1 MPRNHGKVHVTAAA
15 EIGHILLVA
24 AAAETLKN
32 TEPIRVAKDLG
43 QLAQL
48 LKGFRCHLHTDATIA
63 YRCKG
68 HLRRISEVCRSE
80 TFAFRG
86 GGEQTHSFENRAP
99 IVIEYFG
106 IRHLDCGMT
115 RQKSLFVTWALA
127 VSTTGALLA
136 SEPVEVEAQPLGA
149 NVRRLIEALDFLG
162 ASPFNAE
169 EKAALNQAMEN
180 RDAIGL
186 QRELDDHVL
195 FEVHINPESRVKA
208 ARGAAKA
215 ELQQDGFTPA
225 IVRIH
230 NQGSVTPPLR
240 ISSPQAGKIY
250 AGASQGS
257 LTRQERLDLR
267 DNENVN
273 KTSDRFLS
281 VEMFRDQPMT
291 PNLSGLEVEYAI
303 ALISSSES
311 GKREA
316 TIAFDVED
324 GTQDIGFRGE
334 TPVLFDVKPAIPV
347 KLSIRDHDG
356 QPTTARLVFQDETGR
371 VYPAQAKRLAPDL
384 FFQKQIY
391 RAEGETVRLPPGT
404 FTVQSSRGPEYRVK
418 TLQLQIPNQKE
429 LEINLERWVDPNAA
443 GFYSGDH
450 HIHASGCAHY
460 QFPTVG
466 IDPSHVFPHVKGEG
480 LNVGCILTWGPGFEH
495 QRQFFKEGADPVS
508 EALTLIKY
516 DIEISG
522 FGSAPLGH
530 VCLLNLK
537 NQNYPG
543 SDGTKT
549 KGWPSWTIP
558 AMRWCKEQ
566 GGYAGY
572 AHSASGL
579 HVEPEQEA
587 PRLMKLLDADAN
599 QRLSAAE
606 VGRQLL
612 PEAFENIDANRDGDL
627 VEGELVASLKRAAE
641 QLPNYAIPGMN
652 GAGAMEIAVSSVE
665 GVCDFISAMDTARIQ
680 EWNTWYHIMNCGL
693 PVKVSGETDFPCMS
707 GTRVGQGRVYVQLG
721 EVKKLDYADW
731 CRGMA
736 QGRSYVSDGYAHALK
751 FAVNGSEPGFGDVK
765 LDESGVV
772 EVKTTVSFAP
782 ETPIGVP
789 YGTAAPPLGRAKV
802 GDTVNLHIG
811 HNENFAEGGTRLVEV
826 IVNGEVAAKREVA
839 ADGEEHEL
847 SFEIPIEQSSWV
859 AIRQFPQL
867 HTNPVDVIVGEQP
880 IRASADSARW
890 CTAMI
895 EKLWINRHAKIRED
909 ERAAAEASYKRA
921 IAYYQSIV
929 DEKAP

>member
-1 MPRNHGKVHVTAAA
+1 MSAKSKTFIIFAVLGFAPVFSAAA
-15 EIGHILLVA
+15 
-24 AAAETLKN
+24 
-32 TEPIRVAKDLG
+32 
-43 QLAQL
+43 
-48 LKGFRCHLHTDATIA
+48 
-63 YRCKG
+63 
-68 HLRRISEVCRSE
+68 
-80 TFAFRG
+80 
-86 GGEQTHSFENRAP
+86 
-99 IVIEYFG
+99 
-106 IRHLDCGMT
+106 
-115 RQKSLFVTWALA
+115 
-127 VSTTGALLA
+127 
-136 SEPVEVEAQPLGA
+136 EPVEVEAQPLGA
-149 NVRRLIEALDFLG
+149 NVRRLMEALDFLG
-162 ASPFNAE
+162 ASPFSADE
-169 EKAALNQAMEN
+169 EQTLREAIET
-180 RDAIGL
+180 RDADAL
-186 QRELDDHVL
+186 QRALDAHVL
-195 FEVHINPESRVKA
+195 LEIHINPESRVKA
-208 ARGAAKA
+208 TRGSAKA
-215 ELQQDGFTPA
+215 ELQQDGFTPV

-230 NQGSVTPPLR
+230 NQASVTAPLR
-240 ISSPQAGKIY
+240 ITSPQAGKVY

-257 LTRQERLDLR
+257 LTRQMRLDLR
-267 DNENVN
+267 KNENVG
-273 KTSDRFLS
+273 KSTDRFLS

-303 ALISSSES
+303 ALISSNES
-311 GKREA
+311 GEREA
-316 TIAFDVED
+316 TIAFDVGD

-334 TPVLFDVKPAIPV
+334 APVLFNVKPAIPV
-347 KLSIRDHDG
+347 ELSIRDHDG

-384 FFQKQIY
+384 FFQKQVY
-391 RAEGETVRLPPGT
+391 RADGQTVRLPPGK
-404 FTVQSSRGPEYRVK
+404 FTAQASRGPEYRVQ
-418 TLQLQIPNQKE
+418 TLQLQVPQQKN
-429 LEINLERWVDPNAA
+429 LEMKLERWIDPNAD

-466 IDPSHVFPHVKGEG
+466 IDPSHIFPHVKGEG

-495 QRQFFKEGADPVS
+495 QRQFFKQDADPVS
-508 EALTLIKY
+508 DPLTLIKY

-537 NQNYPG
+537 EQNYPG
-543 SDGTKT
+543 SEGTKT

-579 HVEPEQEA
+579 HVEPEPEA
-587 PRLMKLLDADAN
+587 KRLLKMLDADAN
-599 QRLSAAE
+599 QGLSVNE

-612 PEAFENIDANRDGDL
+612 PEPFKKIDVNGDGDL
-627 VEGELVASLKRAAE
+627 VESVLIASLQRAAE

-721 EVKKLDYADW
+721 EVQKLSYADW

-736 QGRSYVSDGYAHALK
+736 DGRSYVSDGYAHALK
-751 FAVNGSEPGFGDVK
+751 FTVNDAAPGFGDVK
-765 LDESGVV
+765 LNEAGTV

-789 YGTAAPPLGRAKV
+789 YGTADPPLGRAKI

-811 HNENFAEGGTRLVEV
+811 HNDNFAQGGVRLVEV
-826 IVNGEVAAKREVA
+826 IVNGQVAAKQELA

-867 HTNPVDVIVGEQP
+867 HTNPVNVFVDDQP

-890 CTAMI
+890 CIAMI
-895 EKLWINRHAKIRED
+895 EKLWVNRNAKIRD
-909 ERAAAEASYKRA
+909 EERPAAEASYKRA
-921 IAYYQSIV
+921 IAYYQKIV
-929 DEKAP
+929 DQKAP